1 MPILAV
7 IDVDDEGSLKIQN
20 FKDTMEGLNLSLR
33 KSREEG
39 EKNEQS
45 TKRQSDALSRLTD
58 DVRKN
63 HQETLRFVQGLRLV
77 ASEMR
82 AGNTA
87 TAERIAA
94 LRQLAAM
101 ASQNNTLSAQ
111 HRVSLST
118 LASTMQAGTAIT
130 KQQAAAL
137 QAAAQAATN
146 TVTSNAGLSQ
156 SMGNLQAQAAALAG
170 ALGAAGLGYALKSYL
185 EESFQVAARNQVLA
199 TSMTVVAKNSF
210 RSASDME
217 LQVQKIRALG
227 ITTKEAR
234 GAVLDFAQANLKLA
248 DAAKLARVAQ
258 DLAVV
263 GGMNSSDAFN
273 RLTTAIQVQQPVM
286 LRSFGI
292 VSGLDEIYGKY
303 ARTIGKNVTEMD
315 AYDKRMAFMNRI
327 MEEGAKVAGA
337 YELSMNDVGKM
348 IGSNARLTEEL
359 QSKVGQALLPVMK
372 DLVVSYQAVLKY
384 LGELSPS
391 TMRWV
396 TAILAGAA
404 AMTALTAA
412 AGAFQAL
419 GILKVLASIPMPV
432 LAAAA
437 AVGLLTAAWIGWRNE
452 SEYDVK
458 AANDAVVQLRL
469 QRDSVTSQV
478 KAVEESAKAYREAR
492 AAGVDT
498 TKTHEAMTVAVNKLT
513 MSVPGA
519 IKNFDA
525 LNGTFD
531 IERDK
536 INEVIAGYEELIQF
550 RSKATEKALA
560 DKEKEA
566 AAMAAASNEVAAVLN
581 SGKTLANL
589 STLSKETMHLVQM
602 NSSNWSRFTGSLGK
616 DLTGALNQFMT
627 AAQTRMKELGANIAE
642 LRAGLSAQSSGDSA
656 ERMGGLRASI
666 EALAG
671 GEAKLKG
678 YLTKLKTTWDEY
690 KGANED
696 QLREIEQNVKGLVD
710 KDAQNLQKWQAAYQ
724 KTFKSITQTAETTGA
739 DFSAVRAALAG
750 AGEGTEEYAAI
761 LLRSKGVLDSLGK
774 SVPALQK
781 EFADLQGPVEELKA
795 IGLEETFQKW
805 ADKAEEA
812 AQAIDQV
819 LAEDRARDQL
829 AVAEKIGQA
838 DRKLADD
845 RITMA
850 RELEMLEREVT
861 DRRVEGTLTGVQK
874 ELQANNRYYADKR
887 YAVEEDIRQRQA
899 AMAEE
904 FHQLELT
911 RAARDRELAQT
922 IARAKQR
929 FRVEVETATATEKA
943 KRTIAAGRSPE
954 QIAAEIRD
962 IEAKYQMFLDAQAD
976 QQRAANARLYAD
988 EKASLD
994 RRAGALEEYA
1004 SKARGVLSTLESDNA
1019 ATNARI
1025 LRDYDYAY
1033 QKAGEF
1039 AAQFVSQMIDGL
1051 ANIITGAKSFKD
1063 VFIGIWQ
1070 SIKSEVSKIM
1080 GEIVSNT
1087 VRGLMGIGTG
1097 GVGGR
1102 AGMASALGGMFG
1114 AGGGTAS
1121 AAGIGAVAGGAPW
1134 AVTPY
1139 AGSSAGAGAGAGII
1153 GMAAPAAGGGLVGYG
1168 VGSLFFDSR
1177 WKGALAGAAGGAG
1190 TGALIG
1196 SVVPGVGTGVGAVIG
1211 GVAGAIGGAFGAGAK
1226 LRKTREARDQWFDQN
1241 GGIDNL
1247 IKIAEK
1253 YNISLD
1259 KVMNA
1264 RRVKD
1269 LTKAVSDWQKAIE
1282 EADKAAELKK
1292 AKQGLG
1298 QTVEDLERLEERA
1311 KRVGFN
1317 MRDLYDAE
1325 TIEDFNEQ
1333 QERLNELLAFQER
1346 RIQNLLK
1353 AAEGLNQRVAAA
1365 KASLDKAV
1373 AEAFKDM
1380 PDNRR
1385 KHLDDYY
1392 ARAKDQG
1399 FTGSQTKYL
1408 LENGVREGIM
1418 TEEELEKLKAAIERT
1433 KGEFGRLGAY
1443 ATAIF
1448 ANILKETGDISA
1460 AMEAIAPALDTMV
1473 QMRDELG
1480 IEVSGSLQ
1488 KLLDLRKAVTDNA
1501 DVVQAMTGIKNMIE
1515 GLGEAGALSSD
1526 LMNTFGADLN
1536 AQWETLKER
1545 GVDANTALLMM
1556 QPSLQA
1562 LYEAQKRYG
1571 LQVDEST
1578 QKLIDMGVEN
1588 GVVGDDFM
1596 SVNERMF
1603 DILVLIAETLGADI
1617 PEAYRRA
1624 KEAAEK
1630 ATEKTETGVDDTNTA
1645 IEDQQEYLRNTGVAW
1660 RNWADGAIYEMARV
1674 NEAAAGVEAPGPGGG
1689 SAPGS
1694 TPGSGAGG
1702 GTGDGSTSSVAV
1714 AGGVVQANFIVDGR
1728 VAAKAVVPFL
1738 PSVVR
1743 QSGVRSS

>member
-39 EKNEQS
+39 DKNEQS
-45 TKRQSDALSRLTD
+45 TKRQADALSRLTD

-63 HQETLRFVQGLRLV
+63 QMETLRFVQGLRLV

-94 LRQLAAM
+94 LRQLSAM
-101 ASQNNTLSAQ
+101 AAQNNTLSAQ

-118 LASTMQAGTAIT
+118 LAATMQAGTAIT

-137 QAAAQAATN
+137 QSAAQAATN
-146 TVTSNAGLSQ
+146 AVTSNAGLSQ

-185 EESFQVAARNQVLA
+185 EESFQIAARNQVLA

-217 LQVQKIRALG
+217 LQVQQIRSLG

-248 DAAKLARVAQ
+248 DASKLARVAQ

-263 GGMNSSDAFN
+263 GGMNSSEAFN

-327 MEEGAKVAGA
+327 LAEGEKVAGA

-348 IGSNARLTEEL
+348 IGSNARLVEEL
-359 QSKVGQALLPVMK
+359 QAKIGQALLPVIK
-372 DLVVSYQAVLKY
+372 DLVVGYQSLLKY
-384 LGELSPS
+384 LEGLSP
-391 TMRWV
+391 TMMRWV
-396 TAILAGAA
+396 TAVLAGAA
-404 AMTALTAA
+404 AMTSLAA
-412 AGAFQAL
+412 AIGAFKAL
-419 GILKVLASIPMPV
+419 AILATLSGITPAVLAV
-432 LAAAA
+432 AA
-437 AVGLLTAAWIGWRNE
+437 AVGVLTAAWVVWRGE

-458 AANDAVVQLRL
+458 AANDAVVQLRM
-469 QRDSVTSQV
+469 QRDSVNAQA
-478 KAVEESAKAYREAR
+478 KAVEEASKAYRDAR
-492 AAGVDT
+492 AAGEDT
-498 TKTHEAMTVAVNKLT
+498 TKAHERMTVAVNKLT
-513 MSVPGA
+513 LSVPGA
-519 IKNFDA
+519 IQNFDA
-525 LNGTFD
+525 LNGTLS
-531 IERDK
+531 IERSK
-536 INEVIAGYEELIQF
+536 IDEVIAGYESLIKY
-550 RSKATEKALA
+550 RSDATQKAL
-560 DKEKEA
+560 DEKEKEA
-566 AAMAAASNEVAAVLN
+566 AAMAAASNEVAAALN
-581 SGKTLANL
+581 SGKKITDLKQL
-589 STLSKETMHLVQM
+589 SNETMRMVQL
-602 NSSNWSRFTGSLGK
+602 NTSNWSRFTGSLGK
-616 DLTGALNQFMT
+616 DLTGSLNAFMS
-627 AAQTRMKELGANIAE
+627 AAQSRLKELGANIAE
-642 LRAGLSAQSSGDSA
+642 LKSGLSSQSLGDDGG
-656 ERMGGLRASI
+656 RMDGLRASI
-666 EALAG
+666 ETLAG
-671 GEAKLKG
+671 GEGKLRA

-696 QLREIEQNVKGLVD
+696 QLREIEQNVRGLVD

-739 DFSAVRAALAG
+739 DFSAVRAALKG

-761 LLRSKGVLDSLGK
+761 LLRSKGVLDSLSK

-805 ADKAEEA
+805 TDKAEEA

-922 IARAKQR
+922 VARAKQR

-943 KRTIAAGRSPE
+943 KRTIAAGRSAE
-954 QIAAEIRD
+954 QIAAEIKD
-962 IEAKYQMFLDAQAD
+962 IEARYQMFLDAQAA
-976 QQRAANARLYAD
+976 QQRAANERLYVD

-1004 SKARGVLSTLESDNA
+1004 SKARGVLSTLATDNA
-1019 ATNARI
+1019 TTNANI
-1025 LRDYDYAY
+1025 LRDYDYTY

-1039 AAQFVSQMIDGL
+1039 AAQFVSQVVDGL
-1051 ANIITGAKSFKD
+1051 ASIITGAKSFKD

-1102 AGMASALGGMFG
+1102 AGMATALGGMFG
-1114 AGGGTAS
+1114 GGGTAS
-1121 AAGIGAVAGGAPW
+1121 AAGIGTVAGGAPW

-1139 AGSSAGAGAGAGII
+1139 AGSSAGAGAGASIAGI
-1153 GMAAPAAGGGLVGYG
+1153 AAPAAGGGLVGYG
-1168 VGSLFFDSR
+1168 IGSLFFDSR
-1177 WKGALAGAAGGAG
+1177 WKGALAGGIGGAA
-1190 TGALIG
+1190 TGAGIG
-1196 SVVPGVGTGVGAVIG
+1196 SFVGPYGAGVGAIIG
-1211 GVAGAIGGAFGAGAK
+1211 GVAGALGGAFGAGAK

-1253 YNISLD
+1253 YNVSLD

-1264 RRVKD
+1264 RRVGD

-1282 EADKAAELKK
+1282 AADKAAELKK

-1385 KHLDDYY
+1385 KHLDEYY
-1392 ARAKDQG
+1392 AREKERG

-1408 LENGVREGIM
+1408 LENGVREGIL
-1418 TEEELEKLKAAIERT
+1418 TEEELEKLRAAVEKT

-1588 GVVGDDFM
+1588 GMVGDDFM

-1603 DILVLIAETLGADI
+1603 DVLVLIAETLGADI

-1630 ATEKTETGVDDTNTA
+1630 ATEKTEAGVDDTNTS

-1660 RNWADGAIYEMARV
+1660 HNWAEGALYEMARV
-1674 NEAAAGVEAPGPGGG
+1674 NAAAANVEAPGPGGG
-1689 SAPGS
+1689 TGAGS
-1694 TPGSGAGG
+1694 TPGSGGG
-1702 GTGDGSTSSVAV
+1702 SADGQSSGASVAV
-1714 AGGVVQANFIVDGR
+1714 AGGVVHANVILDGR

-1738 PSVVR
+1738 PSVAR